1 MKRRSLRC
9 NRDRG
14 FALVAAIF
22 LMVVLAG
29 LGAFAVRTAMSQQF
43 VTNLELDSAKA
54 EAAVQA
60 GMEYAAFRLSPSN
73 GCASL
78 STPFA
83 VADGFTV
90 RIDNC
95 AQQNPA
101 PMVNGVALSVFTF
114 DITASRGTYGSPE
127 FVSRTQSVRVA
138 P

>member
-1 MKRRSLRC
+1 MKRRVIKSHRSG
-9 NRDRG
+9 G

-43 VTNLELDSAKA
+43 VTNLELESARA
-54 EAAVQA
+54 EAAVHA
-60 GMEYAAFRLSPSN
+60 GMEYAALALSPPN

-78 STPFA
+78 STTFE

-90 RIDNC
+90 RIDHC
-95 AQQNPA
+95 VQQSSTP
-101 PMVNGVALSVFTF
+101 VVFAL

-127 FVSRTQSVRVA
+127 FVSREARGVRIT

>member
-1 MKRRSLRC
+1 MKR
-9 NRDRG
+9 NREHG

-43 VTNLELDSAKA
+43 ATNLDLDSARA

-60 GMEYAAFRLSPSN
+60 GMEYAALRLTPPN

-78 STPFA
+78 SAPFG

-95 AQQNPA
+95 VQQNPA
-101 PMVNGVALSVFTF
+101 PIVNGVALSVFTV
-114 DITASRGTYGSPE
+114 DITAFRGVYGTPE
-127 FVSRTQSVRVA
+127 FVSRTKSARIA

>member
-1 MKRRSLRC
+1 MKRRSVER
-9 NRDRG
+9 NRQGG

-29 LGAFAVRTAMSQQF
+29 LGAFAVRTSMSQQF
-43 VTNLELDSAKA
+43 VTNVELDSARA

-60 GMEYAAFRLSPSN
+60 GMEYAALRLTPPN

-78 STPFA
+78 SAPFA
-83 VADGFTV
+83 VTDGFTV

-101 PMVNGVALSVFTF
+101 PVVNGVALSVFTM
-114 DITASRGTYGSPE
+114 DITAFHGAYGSPE
-127 FVSRTQSVRVA
+127 FVSRTQTVRVS

>member
-1 MKRRSLRC
+1 MKRHQQG
-9 NRDRG
+9 G

-54 EAAVQA
+54 DAAVQA
-60 GMEYAAFRLSPSN
+60 GMEYAALRLTPPN

-83 VADGFTV
+83 VAGGFTV
-90 RIDNC
+90 RIDSC

-101 PMVNGVALSVFTF
+101 PVVNGVPLSVFTVA
-114 DITASRGTYGSPE
+114 ITASRGTYGSPE
-127 FVSRTQSVRVA
+127 FVSRTQTNVRIA